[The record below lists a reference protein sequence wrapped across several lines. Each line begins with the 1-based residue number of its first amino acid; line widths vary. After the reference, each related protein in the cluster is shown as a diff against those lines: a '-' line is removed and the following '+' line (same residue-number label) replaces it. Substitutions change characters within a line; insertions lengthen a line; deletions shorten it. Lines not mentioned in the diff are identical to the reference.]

1 MQPFY
6 FLWSP
11 CMLSAAQLSTP
22 PTLVA
27 HLDQARRQ
35 AIARGMVWFWLLQW
49 LMVLFLAIRYE
60 VYRQAGLASD
70 GSLPWRFQS
79 ELGFV
84 MVALLLLPVIGLF
97 CDYLNDRA
105 WLRAAS
111 LITLVWGCMW
121 AVHLYTLG
129 QVELR
134 GGLSFSNGIMRLNLL
149 AAMIAF
155 YPSWKVFYGYVFGSL
170 LLGIW
175 NELYL
180 RVDFPQLYMLG
191 LGCGLVVLEVGRR
204 MLHRWFELAIVREHE
219 NLTLLRQLDQ
229 LAKQDP
235 LTGVANRRHFNIE
248 LERALA
254 HSQENGA
261 PLSLI
266 LIDVDYFKRFNDHY
280 GHQVGDMCLKEVA
293 QALKRSVRT
302 PSDMVARYGGE
313 EFVLLLPNTDS
324 EAATAVAQRLQDGLA
339 SLQLEHLASDVAPW
353 VTVSQGIASIVSGG
367 GASQLLERADRAL
380 YRAKE
385 SGRNQ
390 FCVAE

>member
-1 MQPFY
+1 
-6 FLWSP
+6 
-11 CMLSAAQLSTP
+11 MLSEAQRSAPL
-22 PTLVA
+22 TLTE
-27 HLDQARRQ
+27 HLDSARRE

-70 GSLPWRFQS
+70 SALPWRFQS

-111 LITLVWGCMW
+111 QVTLVWGCVW

-134 GGLSFSNGIMRLNLL
+134 GGLGFSNGIMRLNLL

-155 YPSWKVFYGYVFGSL
+155 YPSWKVLYGFVFGSL

-204 MLHRWFELAIVREHE
+204 MLHRWFELAIMREHE

-248 LERALA
+248 LERALT
-254 HSQENGA
+254 HSQESGA

-293 QALKRSVRT
+293 QALNRAVRT
-302 PSDMVARYGGE
+302 PSDLVARYGGE
-313 EFVLLLPNTDS
+313 EFVLLLPNTDRQ
-324 EAATAVAQRLQDGLA
+324 AAASVAQRLQDGLA

-353 VTVSQGIASIVSGG
+353 VTVSQGIASNVSGE
-367 GASQLLERADRAL
+367 GASQLLERADQAL

>member
-1 MQPFY
+1 
-6 FLWSP
+6 
-11 CMLSAAQLSTP
+11 MLSEAQRSAPL
-22 PTLVA
+22 TLTE
-27 HLDQARRQ
+27 HLDSARRE

-70 GSLPWRFQS
+70 SALPWRFQS

-111 LITLVWGCMW
+111 QVTLVWGCVW

-204 MLHRWFELAIVREHE
+204 MLHRWFELAIMREHE

-248 LERALA
+248 LDRALA
-254 HSQENGA
+254 HSQESGA

-293 QALKRSVRT
+293 QALNRAVRT
-302 PSDMVARYGGE
+302 PSDLVARYGGE
-313 EFVLLLPNTDS
+313 EFVLLLPNTDRQ
-324 EAATAVAQRLQDGLA
+324 AAASVAQRLQDGLA

-353 VTVSQGIASIVSGG
+353 VTVSQGIASNVSGE
-367 GASQLLERADRAL
+367 GASQLLERADQAL

>member
-1 MQPFY
+1 
-6 FLWSP
+6 
-11 CMLSAAQLSTP
+11 MLSAAQLSTP

-70 GSLPWRFQS
+70 SALPWRFQS

-111 LITLVWGCMW
+111 QVTLVWGCVW

-204 MLHRWFELAIVREHE
+204 MLHRWFELAIMREHE

-248 LERALA
+248 LDRALA
-254 HSQENGA
+254 HSQESGA

-293 QALKRSVRT
+293 QALNRAVRT
-302 PSDMVARYGGE
+302 PSDLVARYGGE
-313 EFVLLLPNTDS
+313 EFVLLLPNTDRQ
-324 EAATAVAQRLQDGLA
+324 AAASVAQRLQDGLA

-353 VTVSQGIASIVSGG
+353 VTVSQGIASNVSGE
-367 GASQLLERADRAL
+367 GASQLLERADQAL

>member
-1 MQPFY
+1 
-6 FLWSP
+6 
-11 CMLSAAQLSTP
+11 
-22 PTLVA
+22 
-27 HLDQARRQ
+27 
-35 AIARGMVWFWLLQW
+35 MVWFWLLQW

-70 GSLPWRFQS
+70 SALPWRFQS

-111 LITLVWGCMW
+111 QVTLVWGCVW

-204 MLHRWFELAIVREHE
+204 MLHRWFELAIMREHE

-248 LERALA
+248 LDRALA
-254 HSQENGA
+254 HSQESGA

-266 LIDVDYFKRFNDHY
+266 LVDVDYFKRFNDHY

-293 QALKRSVRT
+293 QALNRAVRT
-302 PSDMVARYGGE
+302 PSDLVARYGGE
-313 EFVLLLPNTDS
+313 EFVLLLPNTDRQ
-324 EAATAVAQRLQDGLA
+324 AAASVAQRLQDGLA

-353 VTVSQGIASIVSGG
+353 VTLSQGIASNVSGE
-367 GASQLLERADRAL
+367 GASQLLERADQAL

>member
-1 MQPFY
+1 
-6 FLWSP
+6 
-11 CMLSAAQLSTP
+11 MLSAAQLSTP

-105 WLRAAS
+105 WLRTAS

-191 LGCGLVVLEVGRR
+191 LCCGLVVLEVGRR

-302 PSDMVARYGGE
+302 PSDLVARYGGE

-353 VTVSQGIASIVSGG
+353 VTVSQGIASIVSGE

>member
-1 MQPFY
+1 
-6 FLWSP
+6 
-11 CMLSAAQLSTP
+11 MLSAEQLSTP

-70 GSLPWRFQS
+70 SALPWRFQS

-111 LITLVWGCMW
+111 QVTLVWGCVW

-254 HSQENGA
+254 HSQESGA

-293 QALKRSVRT
+293 QVLNHAVRM
-302 PSDMVARYGGE
+302 PSDLVARYGGE
-313 EFVLLLPNTDS
+313 EFVLLLPNTDRQ
-324 EAATAVAQRLQDGLA
+324 AAACVAQRLKDGLA
-339 SLQLEHLASDVAPW
+339 SLQMEHLASDVAPW
-353 VTVSQGIASIVSGG
+353 VTVSQGIASIVSGE
-367 GASQLLERADRAL
+367 GASQLLERADQAL
-380 YRAKE
+380 YRAKAL
-385 SGRNQ
+385 GRNQ
-390 FCVAE
+390 SCVAE

>member
-1 MQPFY
+1 
-6 FLWSP
+6 
-11 CMLSAAQLSTP
+11 MLSAAQLSTP

-70 GSLPWRFQS
+70 SALPWRFQS

-111 LITLVWGCMW
+111 QVTLVWGCVW

-204 MLHRWFELAIVREHE
+204 MLHRWFELAIMREHE

-235 LTGVANRRHFNIE
+235 LTSVANRRHFNIE

-254 HSQENGA
+254 HSQESGA

-293 QALKRSVRT
+293 QALNRAVRT
-302 PSDMVARYGGE
+302 PSDLVARYGGE
-313 EFVLLLPNTDS
+313 EFVLLLPNTDRQ
-324 EAATAVAQRLQDGLA
+324 AAASVAQRLQDGLA

-353 VTVSQGIASIVSGG
+353 VTVSQGIASTVSGE
-367 GASQLLERADRAL
+367 GASQLLERADQAL

>member
-1 MQPFY
+1 
-6 FLWSP
+6 
-11 CMLSAAQLSTP
+11 MLSAAQLSTP

-70 GSLPWRFQS
+70 SALPWRFQS

-111 LITLVWGCMW
+111 LVTLVWGCVW

-134 GGLSFSNGIMRLNLL
+134 GGLGFSNGIMRLNLL

-155 YPSWKVFYGYVFGSL
+155 YPSWKVLYGFVFGSL

-204 MLHRWFELAIVREHE
+204 MLHRWFELAIMREHE

-254 HSQENGA
+254 HSQESGA

-293 QALKRSVRT
+293 QALNRAVRT
-302 PSDMVARYGGE
+302 PSDLVARYGGE
-313 EFVLLLPNTDS
+313 EFVLLLPNTDRQ
-324 EAATAVAQRLQDGLA
+324 AAASVAQRLQDGLA
-339 SLQLEHLASDVAPW
+339 SLQLEHLASDVASW
-353 VTVSQGIASIVSGG
+353 VTVSQGIATLLPGES
-367 GASQLLERADRAL
+367 ASQLLERADQAL
-380 YRAKE
+380 YQAKE

>member
-1 MQPFY
+1 
-6 FLWSP
+6 
-11 CMLSAAQLSTP
+11 MLSAAQLSTP

-70 GSLPWRFQS
+70 SALPWRFQS

-111 LITLVWGCMW
+111 QVTLVWGCVW

-204 MLHRWFELAIVREHE
+204 MLHRWFELAIMREHE

-235 LTGVANRRHFNIE
+235 LTSVANRRHFNIE

-254 HSQENGA
+254 HSQESGA

-293 QALKRSVRT
+293 QALNRAVRT
-302 PSDMVARYGGE
+302 PSDLVARYGGE
-313 EFVLLLPNTDS
+313 EFVLLLPNTDRQ
-324 EAATAVAQRLQDGLA
+324 AAASVAQRLQDGLA

-353 VTVSQGIASIVSGG
+353 VTVSQGIACNVSGEE
-367 GASQLLERADRAL
+367 ASQLLERADQAL

>member
-1 MQPFY
+1 
-6 FLWSP
+6 
-11 CMLSAAQLSTP
+11 MLSEAQRSAP
-22 PTLVA
+22 ITLVE
-27 HLDQARRQ
+27 HLAQASRR
-35 AIARGMVWFWLLQW
+35 AISRGMVWFWLLQW

-70 GSLPWRFQS
+70 SALPWRFQS

-111 LITLVWGCMW
+111 LVTLVWGCVW

-204 MLHRWFELAIVREHE
+204 MLHRWFELAIMREHE
-219 NLTLLRQLDQ
+219 NLTLLRKLDQ

-248 LERALA
+248 LDRALA
-254 HSQENGA
+254 HSQESGA

-293 QALKRSVRT
+293 QALNRAVRT
-302 PSDMVARYGGE
+302 PSDSGGPLWRRGVCAAAAQYRPSGGGQRGAAAARWPGQ
-313 EFVLLLPNTDS
+313 P
-324 EAATAVAQRLQDGLA
+324 AAGA
-339 SLQLEHLASDVAPW
+339 SGVRCCPW
-353 VTVSQGIASIVSGG
+353 VTVSQGIASNVSGE
-367 GASQLLERADRAL
+367 GASQLLERADQAL

-390 FCVAE
+390 FCVEE

>member
-70 GSLPWRFQS
+70 SALPWRFQS

-111 LITLVWGCMW
+111 LVTLVWGCVW

-134 GGLSFSNGIMRLNLL
+134 GGLGFSNGIMRLNLL

-155 YPSWKVFYGYVFGSL
+155 YPSWKVLYGFVFGSL

-204 MLHRWFELAIVREHE
+204 MLHRWFELAIMREHE
-219 NLTLLRQLDQ
+219 NLTLLRKLDQ

-248 LERALA
+248 LDRALT
-254 HSQENGA
+254 HSQESGA

-293 QALKRSVRT
+293 QALNRAVRT
-302 PSDMVARYGGE
+302 PSDLVARYGGE
-313 EFVLLLPNTDS
+313 EFVLLLPNTDRQ
-324 EAATAVAQRLQDGLA
+324 AAVSVAQRLQDGLA

-353 VTVSQGIASIVSGG
+353 VTVSQGIASNVSGE
-367 GASQLLERADRAL
+367 GASQLLERADQAL

>member
-1 MQPFY
+1 
-6 FLWSP
+6 
-11 CMLSAAQLSTP
+11 MLSEAQRSAPL
-22 PTLVA
+22 TLTE
-27 HLDQARRQ
+27 HLNSARRE

-70 GSLPWRFQS
+70 SALPWRFQS

-111 LITLVWGCMW
+111 QVTLVWGCVW

-204 MLHRWFELAIVREHE
+204 MLHRWFELAIMREHE
-219 NLTLLRQLDQ
+219 NLTLLRKLDQ

-248 LERALA
+248 LDRALA
-254 HSQENGA
+254 HSQESGA

-266 LIDVDYFKRFNDHY
+266 LSDVDYFKRFNDHY

-293 QALKRSVRT
+293 QALNRAVRT
-302 PSDMVARYGGE
+302 PSDLVARYGGE
-313 EFVLLLPNTDS
+313 EFVLLLPNTDRQ
-324 EAATAVAQRLQDGLA
+324 AAASVAQRLQDGLA

-353 VTVSQGIASIVSGG
+353 VTVSQGIACNVSGEE
-367 GASQLLERADRAL
+367 ASQLLERADQAL

>member
-1 MQPFY
+1 
-6 FLWSP
+6 
-11 CMLSAAQLSTP
+11 MLSAAQLSTP

-70 GSLPWRFQS
+70 SALPWRFQS

-111 LITLVWGCMW
+111 LVTLVWGCVW

-134 GGLSFSNGIMRLNLL
+134 GGLGFSNGIMRLNLL

-155 YPSWKVFYGYVFGSL
+155 YPSWKVLYGFVFGSL

-204 MLHRWFELAIVREHE
+204 MLHRWFELAIMREHE

-229 LAKQDP
+229 LSKQDP

-248 LERALA
+248 LDRALA
-254 HSQENGA
+254 HSQESGA

-293 QALKRSVRT
+293 QALNRAVRT
-302 PSDMVARYGGE
+302 PSDLVARYGGE
-313 EFVLLLPNTDS
+313 EFVLLLPNTDRQ
-324 EAATAVAQRLQDGLA
+324 AAASVAQRLQDGLA

-353 VTVSQGIASIVSGG
+353 VTVSQGIASTVSGE
-367 GASQLLERADRAL
+367 GASQLLERADQAL

>member
-1 MQPFY
+1 
-6 FLWSP
+6 
-11 CMLSAAQLSTP
+11 MLSAAQLSTP

-70 GSLPWRFQS
+70 SALPWRFQS

-111 LITLVWGCMW
+111 LVTLVWGCVW

-134 GGLSFSNGIMRLNLL
+134 GGLGFSNGIMRLNLL

-155 YPSWKVFYGYVFGSL
+155 YPSWKVLYGFVFGSL

-204 MLHRWFELAIVREHE
+204 MLHRWFELAIMREHE
-219 NLTLLRQLDQ
+219 NLTLLRKLDQ

-248 LERALA
+248 LDRALA
-254 HSQENGA
+254 HSQESGA

-293 QALKRSVRT
+293 QALNRAVRT
-302 PSDMVARYGGE
+302 PSDLVARYGGE
-313 EFVLLLPNTDS
+313 EFVLLLPNTDRQ
-324 EAATAVAQRLQDGLA
+324 AAASVAQRLQDGLA

-353 VTVSQGIASIVSGG
+353 VTVSQGIASNVSGEE
-367 GASQLLERADRAL
+367 ASQLLERADQAL

>member
-1 MQPFY
+1 
-6 FLWSP
+6 
-11 CMLSAAQLSTP
+11 MLSAAQLSTP

-70 GSLPWRFQS
+70 SALPWRFQS

-111 LITLVWGCMW
+111 LVTLVWGCVW

-134 GGLSFSNGIMRLNLL
+134 GGLGFSNGIMRLNLL

-155 YPSWKVFYGYVFGSL
+155 YPSWKVLYGFVFGSL

-204 MLHRWFELAIVREHE
+204 MLHRWFELAIMREHE

-248 LERALA
+248 LDRALA
-254 HSQENGA
+254 HSQESGA

-293 QALKRSVRT
+293 QALNRAVRT
-302 PSDMVARYGGE
+302 PSDLVARYGGE
-313 EFVLLLPNTDS
+313 EFVLLLPNTDRQ
-324 EAATAVAQRLQDGLA
+324 AAASVAQRLQDGLA

-353 VTVSQGIASIVSGG
+353 VTVSQGIASTVSGE
-367 GASQLLERADRAL
+367 GASQLLERADQAL

>member
-1 MQPFY
+1 
-6 FLWSP
+6 
-11 CMLSAAQLSTP
+11 MLSAAQLSTP

-70 GSLPWRFQS
+70 SALPWRFQS

-111 LITLVWGCMW
+111 LVTLVWGCVW

-134 GGLSFSNGIMRLNLL
+134 GGLGFSNGIMRLNLL

-155 YPSWKVFYGYVFGSL
+155 YPSWKVLYGFVFGSL

-204 MLHRWFELAIVREHE
+204 MLHRWFELAIMREHE
-219 NLTLLRQLDQ
+219 NLTLLRKLDQ

-248 LERALA
+248 LDRALT
-254 HSQENGA
+254 HSQESGA

-293 QALKRSVRT
+293 QALNRAVRT
-302 PSDMVARYGGE
+302 PSDLVARYGGE
-313 EFVLLLPNTDS
+313 EFVLLLPNTDRQ
-324 EAATAVAQRLQDGLA
+324 AAVSVAQRLQDGLA

-353 VTVSQGIASIVSGG
+353 VTVSQGIASNVSGE
-367 GASQLLERADRAL
+367 GASQLLERADQAL

>member
-1 MQPFY
+1 
-6 FLWSP
+6 
-11 CMLSAAQLSTP
+11 MLSEAQRSAPL
-22 PTLVA
+22 TLTE
-27 HLDQARRQ
+27 HLDSARRE

-70 GSLPWRFQS
+70 SALPWRFQS

-97 CDYLNDRA
+97 CDYFNDRA

-111 LITLVWGCMW
+111 QVTLVWGCVW

-204 MLHRWFELAIVREHE
+204 MLHRWFELAIMREHE
-219 NLTLLRQLDQ
+219 NLTLLRKLDQ

-235 LTGVANRRHFNIE
+235 LTGAANRRHFNIE
-248 LERALA
+248 LDRALA
-254 HSQENGA
+254 HSQESGA

-293 QALKRSVRT
+293 QALNRAVRT
-302 PSDMVARYGGE
+302 PSDLVARYGGE
-313 EFVLLLPNTDS
+313 EFVLLLPNTDRQ
-324 EAATAVAQRLQDGLA
+324 AAVSVAQRLQDGLA

-353 VTVSQGIASIVSGG
+353 VTVSQGIASNVSGE
-367 GASQLLERADRAL
+367 GASQLLERADQAL

>member
-1 MQPFY
+1 
-6 FLWSP
+6 
-11 CMLSAAQLSTP
+11 MLSEAQRSAPL
-22 PTLVA
+22 TLTE
-27 HLDQARRQ
+27 HLDSARRE

-70 GSLPWRFQS
+70 SALPWRFQS

-111 LITLVWGCMW
+111 QVTLVWGCVW

-204 MLHRWFELAIVREHE
+204 MLHRWFELAIMREHE

-248 LERALA
+248 LDRALA
-254 HSQENGA
+254 HSQESGA

-293 QALKRSVRT
+293 QALNRAVRT
-302 PSDMVARYGGE
+302 PSDLVARYGGE
-313 EFVLLLPNTDS
+313 EFVLLLPNTDRQ
-324 EAATAVAQRLQDGLA
+324 AAASVAQRLQDGLA

-353 VTVSQGIASIVSGG
+353 VTVSQGIASTVSGE
-367 GASQLLERADRAL
+367 GASQLLERADQAL

>member
-1 MQPFY
+1 
-6 FLWSP
+6 
-11 CMLSAAQLSTP
+11 MLSAAQLSTP

-35 AIARGMVWFWLLQW
+35 AIWRGMVWFWLLNW
-49 LMVLFLAIRYE
+49 VTILFLWIRYE
-60 VYRQAGLASD
+60 VYRQAGLTIEDA
-70 GSLPWRFQS
+70 LPWRFQN
-79 ELGFV
+79 E
-84 MVALLLLPVIGLF
+84 VALFIVVLLLLPVVSLF
-97 CDYLNDRA
+97 CDCLNDRA

-111 LITLVWGCMW
+111 LVTLGWGCVW

-175 NELYL
+175 NEIYL
-180 RVDFPQLYMLG
+180 RVDFPLLYMLG

-219 NLTLLRQLDQ
+219 NLTLLQQLDL

-254 HSQENGA
+254 DSLKSGA

-280 GHQVGDMCLKEVA
+280 GHLMGDICLKEVA
-293 QALKRSVRT
+293 QALNRAIRT
-302 PSDMVARYGGE
+302 PSDLVARYGGE
-313 EFVLLLPNTDS
+313 EFVLLLPNADRQM
-324 EAATAVAQRLQDGLA
+324 AASVAQRLQDGLA
-339 SLQLEHLASDVAPW
+339 SLQLEHLASDVAAW
-353 VTVSQGIASIVSGG
+353 VTVSQGIAGTVSGE
-367 GASQLLERADRAL
+367 GANQLLERADQAL

-385 SGRNQ
+385 RGRNQ

>member
-1 MQPFY
+1 
-6 FLWSP
+6 
-11 CMLSAAQLSTP
+11 MLSAAQLSTP

>member
-1 MQPFY
+1 
-6 FLWSP
+6 
-11 CMLSAAQLSTP
+11 MLSAAQLSTP

-70 GSLPWRFQS
+70 SALPWRFQS

-111 LITLVWGCMW
+111 LVTLVWGCVW

-134 GGLSFSNGIMRLNLL
+134 GGLGFSNGIMRLNLL

-155 YPSWKVFYGYVFGSL
+155 YPSWKVLYGFVFGSL

-204 MLHRWFELAIVREHE
+204 MLHRWFELAIMREHE

-254 HSQENGA
+254 HSQESGA

-293 QALKRSVRT
+293 QALNRAVRT
-302 PSDMVARYGGE
+302 PSDLVARYGGE
-313 EFVLLLPNTDS
+313 EFVLLLPNTDRQ
-324 EAATAVAQRLQDGLA
+324 AAASVAQRLQDGLA

-353 VTVSQGIASIVSGG
+353 VTVSQGIASTVSGE
-367 GASQLLERADRAL
+367 GASQLLERADQAL

>member
-1 MQPFY
+1 
-6 FLWSP
+6 
-11 CMLSAAQLSTP
+11 MLSAAQLSTP

-70 GSLPWRFQS
+70 SALPWRFQS

-111 LITLVWGCMW
+111 LVTLVWGCVW

-134 GGLSFSNGIMRLNLL
+134 GGLGFSNGIMRLNLL

-155 YPSWKVFYGYVFGSL
+155 YPSWKVLYGFVFGSL

-204 MLHRWFELAIVREHE
+204 MLHRWFELAIMREHE

-254 HSQENGA
+254 HSQESGA

-280 GHQVGDMCLKEVA
+280 GHQAGDMCLNEVA
-293 QALKRSVRT
+293 QALNRAVRT
-302 PSDMVARYGGE
+302 PSDLVARYGGE
-313 EFVLLLPNTDS
+313 EFVLLLPNTDRQ
-324 EAATAVAQRLQDGLA
+324 AAASVAQRLQDGLA
-339 SLQLEHLASDVAPW
+339 SLRLEHLASEVAPW
-353 VTVSQGIASIVSGG
+353 VTVSQGIASNVSGE
-367 GASQLLERADRAL
+367 GASQLLERADQAL

>member
-1 MQPFY
+1 
-6 FLWSP
+6 
-11 CMLSAAQLSTP
+11 MLSAAQLSTP

-70 GSLPWRFQS
+70 SALPWRFQS

-111 LITLVWGCMW
+111 LVTLVWGCVW

-134 GGLSFSNGIMRLNLL
+134 GGLGFSNGIMRLNLL

-155 YPSWKVFYGYVFGSL
+155 YPSWKVLYGFVFGSL

-204 MLHRWFELAIVREHE
+204 MLHRWFELAIMREHE

-248 LERALA
+248 LDRALA
-254 HSQENGA
+254 HSQETGA

-293 QALKRSVRT
+293 QALNRAVRT
-302 PSDMVARYGGE
+302 PSDLVARYGGE
-313 EFVLLLPNTDS
+313 EFVLLLPNTDRQ
-324 EAATAVAQRLQDGLA
+324 AASVAQRLQDGLA

-353 VTVSQGIASIVSGG
+353 VTVSQGIASNVSGE
-367 GASQLLERADRAL
+367 GANQLLERADQAL

>member
-1 MQPFY
+1 
-6 FLWSP
+6 
-11 CMLSAAQLSTP
+11 MLSEAQRSAPL
-22 PTLVA
+22 TLTE
-27 HLDQARRQ
+27 HLDSARRE

-70 GSLPWRFQS
+70 SALPWRFQS

-111 LITLVWGCMW
+111 LVTLVWGCVW

-254 HSQENGA
+254 HSQQNGA

-266 LIDVDYFKRFNDHY
+266 LIDVDYFKCFNDHY

-293 QALKRSVRT
+293 QALNRAVRT
-302 PSDMVARYGGE
+302 PSDLVARYGGE
-313 EFVLLLPNTDS
+313 EFVLLLPNTDRQ
-324 EAATAVAQRLQDGLA
+324 AAASVAQRLQDGLA

-353 VTVSQGIASIVSGG
+353 VTVSQGIASNVSGEE
-367 GASQLLERADRAL
+367 ASQLLERADQAL

>member
-1 MQPFY
+1 
-6 FLWSP
+6 
-11 CMLSAAQLSTP
+11 MLSAAQLSTP
-22 PTLVA
+22 PTLLA
-27 HLDQARRQ
+27 HLAQARRQ

-70 GSLPWRFQS
+70 SALPWRFQS

-111 LITLVWGCMW
+111 QVTLVWGCVW

-204 MLHRWFELAIVREHE
+204 MLHRWFELAIMREHE

-235 LTGVANRRHFNIE
+235 LTSVANRRHFNIE

-254 HSQENGA
+254 HSQESGA

-293 QALKRSVRT
+293 QALNRAVRT
-302 PSDMVARYGGE
+302 PSDLVARYGGE
-313 EFVLLLPNTDS
+313 EFVLLLPNTDRQ
-324 EAATAVAQRLQDGLA
+324 AAASVAQRLQDGLA

-353 VTVSQGIASIVSGG
+353 VTVSQGIASTVSGE
-367 GASQLLERADRAL
+367 GASQLLERADQAL

>member
-1 MQPFY
+1 
-6 FLWSP
+6 
-11 CMLSAAQLSTP
+11 MLSAAQLSTP

-70 GSLPWRFQS
+70 SALPWRFQS

-111 LITLVWGCMW
+111 QVTLVWGCVW

-204 MLHRWFELAIVREHE
+204 MLHRWFELAIMREHE

-248 LERALA
+248 LDRALA
-254 HSQENGA
+254 HSQESGA

-293 QALKRSVRT
+293 QALNRAVRT
-302 PSDMVARYGGE
+302 PSDLVARYGGE
-313 EFVLLLPNTDS
+313 EFVLLLPNTDRQ
-324 EAATAVAQRLQDGLA
+324 AAASVAQRLQDGLA

-353 VTVSQGIASIVSGG
+353 VTVSQGIACNVSGEE
-367 GASQLLERADRAL
+367 ASQLLERADQAL

>member
-1 MQPFY
+1 
-6 FLWSP
+6 
-11 CMLSAAQLSTP
+11 MLSEAQRSAPL
-22 PTLVA
+22 TLTE
-27 HLDQARRQ
+27 HLDSARRE

-70 GSLPWRFQS
+70 SALPWRFQS

-111 LITLVWGCMW
+111 LVTLVWGCVW

-248 LERALA
+248 LERALV
-254 HSQENGA
+254 HSQQHGA

-293 QALKRSVRT
+293 QALNRAVRT
-302 PSDMVARYGGE
+302 PSDLVARYGGE
-313 EFVLLLPNTDS
+313 EFVLLLPNTDRQ
-324 EAATAVAQRLQDGLA
+324 TASSVAKRLQDGLA

-353 VTVSQGIASIVSGG
+353 VTVSQGIATLLPGES
-367 GASQLLERADRAL
+367 ASQLLERADQAL

-385 SGRNQ
+385 LGRNQ

>member
-1 MQPFY
+1 
-6 FLWSP
+6 
-11 CMLSAAQLSTP
+11 MLSAAQLSTP

-70 GSLPWRFQS
+70 SALPWRFQS

-84 MVALLLLPVIGLF
+84 IVALLLLPVIGLF

-111 LITLVWGCMW
+111 QVTLVWGCVW

-204 MLHRWFELAIVREHE
+204 MLHRWFELAIMREHE
-219 NLTLLRQLDQ
+219 NLTLLRKLDQ

-248 LERALA
+248 LDRALA
-254 HSQENGA
+254 HSQESGA

-293 QALKRSVRT
+293 QALNRAVRT
-302 PSDMVARYGGE
+302 PSDLVARYGGE
-313 EFVLLLPNTDS
+313 EFVLLLPNTDRQ
-324 EAATAVAQRLQDGLA
+324 AAASVAQRLQDGLA
-339 SLQLEHLASDVAPW
+339 SLRLEHLASDVAPW
-353 VTVSQGIASIVSGG
+353 VTVSQGIASNVSGE
-367 GASQLLERADRAL
+367 GANQLLERADQAL
-380 YRAKE
+380 YRAKA

>member
-1 MQPFY
+1 
-6 FLWSP
+6 
-11 CMLSAAQLSTP
+11 MLSEAQRSAPL
-22 PTLVA
+22 TLTE
-27 HLDQARRQ
+27 HLDSARRE

-70 GSLPWRFQS
+70 SALPWRFQS

-111 LITLVWGCMW
+111 QVTLVWGCVW

-204 MLHRWFELAIVREHE
+204 MLHRWFELAIMREHE

-248 LERALA
+248 LDRALA
-254 HSQENGA
+254 HSQESGA

-266 LIDVDYFKRFNDHY
+266 LVDVDYFKRFNDHY

-293 QALKRSVRT
+293 QALNRAVRT
-302 PSDMVARYGGE
+302 PSDLVARYGGE
-313 EFVLLLPNTDS
+313 EFVLLLPNTDRQ
-324 EAATAVAQRLQDGLA
+324 AAASVAQRLQDGLA

-353 VTVSQGIASIVSGG
+353 VTLSQGIASNVSGE
-367 GASQLLERADRAL
+367 GASQLLERADQAL